1 MQFNNR
7 CTNMLIASAVTATS
21 IILSPQVVNADD
33 SVPTEQMRT
42 SNIGVVKSCDFLN
55 VRTMPNI
62 KGNIIEKLYTN
73 STVSIIETNSNGW
86 LKVQT
91 NSGTQ
96 GWVSGNYID
105 VQNSNNNDDNNNN
118 NNNNDNN
125 NNNSSNDGYVNSDRD
140 QKINN
145 IISAANR
152 QLGKPYVWG
161 AEGPNSF
168 DCSGFTSYVYR
179 NGGNISIPRTS
190 RQQATAGIRIERQ
203 NLQAGDLIFF
213 NTSGSGISHVGMYIG
228 DSKFIHASTNERK
241 VRVDKLTSS
250 YYSGKYVTARRIIN

>member
-1 MQFNNR
+1 MQFSNR
-7 CTNMLIASAVTATS
+7 CTNMIIASAVTATS
-21 IILSPQVVNADD
+21 IISSPQLINADD
-33 SVPTEQMRT
+33 SLPNEQMRT
-42 SNIGVVKSCDFLN
+42 SNVGVVKSCDFLN
-55 VRTMPNI
+55 VRTMPNV

-86 LKVQT
+86 LRVQT
-91 NSGTQ
+91 NSGNQ
-96 GWVSGNYID
+96 GWVSGKYID
-105 VQNSNNNDDNNNN
+105 VQNSNNNNSS
-118 NNNNDNN
+118 NNDNN
-125 NNNSSNDGYVNSDRD
+125 NFENNNSSNDEYVNSDRN

-145 IISAANR
+145 IIATANR

-161 AEGPNSF
+161 AEGPSSF

-179 NGGNISIPRTS
+179 NGGNTSIPRTS
-190 RQQATAGIRIERQ
+190 RQQATAGIMVERQ
-203 NLQAGDLIFF
+203 NLQVGDLIFF

-228 DSKFIHASTNERK
+228 ESKFIHASTNERK